1 MQGDTYIIITVSCDI
16 TNLKNKQLKYWM
28 FFALKLEKA
37 NEAVLRVCNQ
47 TEINSNKILLIQLF
61 IGLGKVRENNYISS
75 SMTDC
80 DMIKDR
86 TLTF

>member
-1 MQGDTYIIITVSCDI
+1 
-16 TNLKNKQLKYWM
+16 M
-28 FFALKLEKA
+28 FFALKFEKA
-37 NEAVLRVCNQ
+37 NETVLRVCNQ

-61 IGLGKVRENNYISS
+61 MGLGKVRENNYISS

>member
-1 MQGDTYIIITVSCDI
+1 MQGDTYIIITVSRDI

-37 NEAVLRVCNQ
+37 NETVLRVCNQ
-47 TEINSNKILLIQLF
+47 TEINSNKILTQLF

-75 SMTDC
+75 SMIDC

-86 TLTF
+86 TVTF

>member
-1 MQGDTYIIITVSCDI
+1 
-16 TNLKNKQLKYWM
+16 M

-37 NEAVLRVCNQ
+37 NETVLRVCNQ
-47 TEINSNKILLIQLF
+47 TEINSNKILIQLF

-75 SMTDC
+75 SMIDC

-86 TLTF
+86 TVTFSINLQ

>member
-1 MQGDTYIIITVSCDI
+1 
-16 TNLKNKQLKYWM
+16 M
-28 FFALKLEKA
+28 FFALKFEKA
-37 NEAVLRVCNQ
+37 NETVLRVCNQ

>member
-1 MQGDTYIIITVSCDI
+1 
-16 TNLKNKQLKYWM
+16 M
-28 FFALKLEKA
+28 FFALKFEKA
-37 NEAVLRVCNQ
+37 NETVLRVCNQ
-47 TEINSNKILLIQLF
+47 TEINSNKILLIQLLNF

>member
-1 MQGDTYIIITVSCDI
+1 
-16 TNLKNKQLKYWM
+16 M

-37 NEAVLRVCNQ
+37 NETEVRVCNQ
-47 TEINSNKILLIQLF
+47 TEINSNKILIQLF

-75 SMTDC
+75 SMIDC

-86 TLTF
+86 TVTFSINLQ

>member
-1 MQGDTYIIITVSCDI
+1 MQGDTYIIITVSRDI
-16 TNLKNKQLKYWM
+16 TNLKNKQLKYRM

-37 NEAVLRVCNQ
+37 NETVLRVCNQ
-47 TEINSNKILLIQLF
+47 TEINSNKILIQLF

-86 TLTF
+86 TVTF

>member
-1 MQGDTYIIITVSCDI
+1 
-16 TNLKNKQLKYWM
+16 M

-37 NEAVLRVCNQ
+37 NETVLRVCNQ
-47 TEINSNKILLIQLF
+47 TEINSNKILIQLF

-86 TLTF
+86 TVTF

>member
-1 MQGDTYIIITVSCDI
+1 
-16 TNLKNKQLKYWM
+16 M
-28 FFALKLEKA
+28 FFALKFEKA
-37 NEAVLRVCNQ
+37 NETVLRVCNQ

-61 IGLGKVRENNYISS
+61 IGLGNERENNYISS

>member
-1 MQGDTYIIITVSCDI
+1 MQGDTYIIITVSRDI
-16 TNLKNKQLKYWM
+16 TNLKNKQLKYRM

-37 NEAVLRVCNQ
+37 NETEVRVCNQ
-47 TEINSNKILLIQLF
+47 TEINSNKILIQLF

-86 TLTF
+86 TVTF

>member
-1 MQGDTYIIITVSCDI
+1 
-16 TNLKNKQLKYWM
+16 M
-28 FFALKLEKA
+28 FFALKLKKA
-37 NEAVLRVCNQ
+37 NETVLRVCNQ

>member
-1 MQGDTYIIITVSCDI
+1 
-16 TNLKNKQLKYWM
+16 M
-28 FFALKLEKA
+28 FFALKFEKA
-37 NEAVLRVCNQ
+37 NETVLRVCNQ

-61 IGLGKVRENNYISS
+61 MGLGKVRENNYISS

-86 TLTF
+86 TVTF

>member
-1 MQGDTYIIITVSCDI
+1 MQGDTYIIITVSRDI

-37 NEAVLRVCNQ
+37 NETEVRVCNQ
-47 TEINSNKILLIQLF
+47 TEINSNKILIQLF

-86 TLTF
+86 NVTF